1 MVGGCSVP
9 GGHGQGP
16 GAWAGCSR
24 FLGVWSDS
32 GGFAGRVAGWGRVTR
47 RLRWR
52 GADRSRHFRLKQ
64 TVEPPPAGAGP
75 TCRSTW
81 RGSAGPNHPRWRG
94 ADDLRLLAA
103 LPSPEP
109 SPLARDEVFRALVDA
124 TIAEAAARDDV
135 DLSLVSVDSS
145 FIGRRRRN
153 ARALVAARWARR
165 SSTTD
170 PDAAPGPCAG
180 EHTWANAEENRRS
193 VIRLPTCVDDSSAP
207 AVSWPS
213 ELRITRNA
221 GRPHPFRF
229 RAGF

>member
-1 MVGGCSVP
+1 MLGARRAWPGARRVGRVLQVP
-9 GGHGQGP
+9 WGVVGQRRVRWSGGRLGQGHE
-16 GAWAGCSR
+16 AASLAR
-24 FLGVWSDS
+24 
-32 GGFAGRVAGWGRVTR
+32 GRPVPALSVE
-47 RLRWR
+47 
-52 GADRSRHFRLKQ
+52 ADNR
-64 TVEPPPAGAGP
+64 T
-75 TCRSTW
+75 T
-81 RGSAGPNHPRWRG
+81 PRWRG
-94 ADDLRLLAA
+94 ADLSKYMAGERW
-103 LPSPEP
+103 PEP
-109 SPLARDEVFRALVDA
+109 PPLARGRRPAATRGPSLPRTTPAGAGPARDEVFRALVDA